1 MKDALYRNAHYYY
14 YYLHDDLNVLNTTLM
29 GRPLVEVPEGPGVP
43 LIQKTQSLM
52 DILFKY
58 VLGKFYFITFQ
69 RGTAIKVYL
78 LAKGGPKK
86 ESEMSSESNGIG
98 GFASLA
104 AEVASQQ
111 LNAFHAMI
119 KTNCC

>member
-1 MKDALYRNAHYYY
+1 MQENACTFVQSTLCKHFRTVMITLY
-14 YYLHDDLNVLNTTLM
+14 L
-29 GRPLVEVPEGPGVP
+29 P
-43 LIQKTQSLM
+43 
-52 DILFKY
+52 
-58 VLGKFYFITFQ
+58 
-69 RGTAIKVYL
+69 
-78 LAKGGPKK
+78 AKGGPKK
-86 ESEMSSESNGIG
+86 ESKMSSESNGIG

>member
-1 MKDALYRNAHYYY
+1 MIT
-14 YYLHDDLNVLNTTLM
+14 LNL
-29 GRPLVEVPEGPGVP
+29 P
-43 LIQKTQSLM
+43 
-52 DILFKY
+52 
-58 VLGKFYFITFQ
+58 
-69 RGTAIKVYL
+69 
-78 LAKGGPKK
+78 AKGGPKK
-86 ESEMSSESNGIG
+86 ESKMSSESNGIG